1 VRRMRSLLIALV
13 LLALSA
19 SAVFA
24 FRPLPSAA
32 TDGLATAGDAAGMT
46 VPVRPDALPGS
57 SRNQDRAEPDAAA
70 NADSATGE
78 QTTHPDNHGADV
90 SEAARATT
98 PGGFANHGAYVSSI
112 ALDNAGQA
120 AAKEHRQ
127 TPTLPAPA
135 QAAPAPDVP
144 TPDVPGPPAHP

>member
-1 VRRMRSLLIALV
+1 VRRMRSLFIALV
-13 LLALSA
+13 MLALSA
-19 SAVFA
+19 GAVFA

-32 TDGLATAGDAAGMT
+32 TDGLETAGDAAGIT
-46 VPVRPDALPGS
+46 VPVRPDALPDADAA
-57 SRNQDRAEPDAAA
+57 DRAA
-70 NADSATGE
+70 GE

-98 PGGFANHGAYVSSI
+98 PAGFANHGDYVSSI

-120 AAKEHRQ
+120 AAKEHRK

-135 QAAPAPDVP
+135 QAAPAP
-144 TPDVPGPPAHP
+144 PAHP

>member
-1 VRRMRSLLIALV
+1 VRRMRSLFIALV
-13 LLALSA
+13 LLALSVG
-19 SAVFA
+19 AVFA

-32 TDGLATAGDAAGMT
+32 TDGLATAGDAAGVT
-46 VPVRPDALPGS
+46 VPVRPDALPG
-57 SRNQDRAEPDAAA
+57 ADA
-70 NADSATGE
+70 ADSAESAAGE
-78 QTTHPDNHGADV
+78 QTTHPDNLGADV

-98 PGGFANHGAYVSSI
+98 PAGFANHGAYVSSI

-120 AAKEHRQ
+120 AAKEHRT

-144 TPDVPGPPAHP
+144 TPGVPGPRAHP

>member
-1 VRRMRSLLIALV
+1 VRRIRSLFIALV

-19 SAVFA
+19 GAVLA
-24 FRPLPSAA
+24 FRPMPSAA

-57 SRNQDRAEPDAAA
+57 SLNKDRAEPDAAP
-70 NADSATGE
+70 NADGAAGE
-78 QTTHPDNHGADV
+78 QATHPDNLGADV

-98 PGGFANHGAYVSSI
+98 PGGFDNHGAYVSSI

-135 QAAPAPDVP
+135 QAAPVPDVP
-144 TPDVPGPPAHP
+144 APDVPGPPAHP

>member
-1 VRRMRSLLIALV
+1 MRSVIIALV

-57 SRNQDRAEPDAAA
+57 SRNQDRAETDAAT
-70 NADSATGE
+70 NAENDASE
-78 QTTHPDNHGADV
+78 QATHPDNLGADV

-98 PGGFANHGAYVSSI
+98 PGGFDNHGAYVSSI
-112 ALDNAGQA
+112 ALGNAGQA

-135 QAAPAPDVP
+135 QAAPI
-144 TPDVPGPPAHP
+144 PDVPGPPAHP

>member
-1 VRRMRSLLIALV
+1 MRRMRSLFIALV

-57 SRNQDRAEPDAAA
+57 RNQDRAVPDAAA
-70 NADSATGE
+70 NAGSAAGA
-78 QTTHPDNHGADV
+78 QATHPSNHGADV
-90 SEAARATT
+90 SEGARATT
-98 PGGFANHGAYVSSI
+98 PDGFANHGAYVSSI

-127 TPTLPAPA
+127 TPTLPARA
-135 QAAPAPDVP
+135 QAAPARDVP
-144 TPDVPGPPAHP
+144 TPDVPDHPTRP